1 MAITLSNGVNNV
13 NATPGINSN
22 TFANRPA
29 ATDVA
34 VGSIYI
40 ATDTGQIFQSNGAAW
55 ITLGGGGGPT
65 PTPGIDDVLSVNQPL
80 SVAQVI
86 EMAGNNFS
94 FQDGFLNAI
103 QFFPDGDFQ
112 FGKSG
117 DTKFIFTIVPGASQF
132 YLQEPAGT
140 NHLNIDCG
148 TKFYQFGDFLG
159 QGNGNSLQMSDNTEL
174 IEFTNK
180 GFVNG
185 IKLDFALQA
194 YYFGRL
200 NVGTE
205 KGMLIDEANNQIY
218 FLDNGN
224 IQGLLLDFSS
234 TTYRFGGIDSSV
246 NPDLFLNVNQ
256 NNGNIFVQYSGN
268 DNGFLCD
275 FSANK
280 RFALGD
286 YQGVFN
292 STHINIDDSSNI
304 IQLLNSTSAGYIEF
318 QANSFRIQGAN
329 LQTGSSSGPSGQFL
343 IIDLNGAT
351 FHIPLDNP

>member
-40 ATDTGQIFQSNGAAW
+40 ATDTAQIFQSNGAAW
-55 ITLGGGGGPT
+55 ITLSGGGPS

-80 SVAQVI
+80 SISQVI

-94 FQDGFLNAI
+94 FQDGFVNAI
-103 QFFPDGDFQ
+103 QFFPDGDFE

-117 DTKFIFTIVPGASQF
+117 DLRFTFAVIPGNSQF
-132 YLQEPAGT
+132 YLQEPAGG
-140 NHLNIDCG
+140 NHIQLECSN
-148 TKFYQFGDFLG
+148 KNYLLGDFLG
-159 QGNGNSLQMSDNTEL
+159 QGNGNALQMFDNTEL
-174 IEFTNK
+174 IQFTNK

-185 IKLDFALQA
+185 INLDFSNQS

-205 KGMLIDEANNQIY
+205 KGLLIDEANNQIN

-234 TTYRFGGIDSSV
+234 TTYRFGGIDSTT

-275 FSANK
+275 FSATK

-286 YQGVFN
+286 YQGIFN
-292 STHINIDDSSNI
+292 STHIDIDDTNNRI
-304 IQLLNSTSAGYIEF
+304 LLLNSTTAGYIEF
-318 QANSFRIQGAN
+318 QTNQFRIQGAN
-329 LQTGSSSGPSGQFL
+329 LQIGSSSGPSGNYL
-343 IIDLNGAT
+343 IIELNGAPY
-351 FHIPLDNP
+351 HIPLDNP